1 MAVISFRPHR
11 VRFAEV
17 STQTQNNGLVGESLT
32 TWSEYVPCSTEP
44 SRGTR
49 EIAFADGTTKVY
61 NYAVRLDVK
70 VAKQVAEYLQL
81 DTQIELELLDGRREV
96 YNIIGYQLYQTY
108 AILWV

>member
-17 STQTQNNGLVGESLT
+17 YTQTYDNGLVGESLT
-32 TWSEYVPCSTEP
+32 TWSEYVPCSAEP
-44 SRGTR
+44 SRGTK

-61 NYAVRLDVK
+61 SYAVRLDVK
-70 VAKQVAEYLQL
+70 VAERVAQYLQL
-81 DTQIELELLDGRREV
+81 DTRIELELLGGRREV

>member
-1 MAVISFRPHR
+1 MSVISFRPHR
-11 VRFAEV
+11 LRFAEV
-17 STQTQNNGLVGESLT
+17 STQNYDNGLVGESLT
-32 TWSEYVPCSTEP
+32 TWSEYVPCSAEP

-70 VAKQVAEYLQL
+70 VAKQVAEYLKL
-81 DTQIELELLDGRREV
+81 DTQIELELLGGRREV
-96 YNIIGYQLYQTY
+96 YSIIGYQRYQTY